1 MADARAFAPGAVRG
15 GPWGAV
21 SSPRCY
27 PTPRARPAYRH
38 LAQALSALILDGRI
52 ALHVKLPAERELAT
66 ALRTSRTT
74 ITAVYDLLHESGYAH
89 SRQGS
94 GTWTS
99 LPDGRASTGVGRLL
113 GAEDTA
119 IDLARAAS
127 GLPEQTLLDALAE
140 ITPHL
145 VEHVHTPGYHPYGLT
160 ELRAAVAERFTARG
174 LPTVPE
180 QILVTSGA
188 QHALTLVLDL
198 LCGPGD
204 RVVVENPSY
213 PNALE
218 AMRRA
223 RLRTVSVP
231 VTDTGWDIEIIE
243 STLRQVVPQLA
254 YLIPDF
260 HNPIGL
266 LMPDADRGRVLRA
279 AGRSGSWLVIYETL
293 TDLALDVPTPP
304 PFASH
309 AAPGGTGQVVTIGS
323 MSKTHWGGLRIG
335 WLRAPARQVTEL
347 AGQRVAADMGGSVLD
362 QLLAV
367 ALLARAGE
375 LLPTRLERMREQR
388 AALTAALA
396 EPIASALADRALD
409 HGVRIESGAV
419 LAADPGHL
427 RAAAAHPL
435 HHAGGHAARGS
446 TPDGRRP
453 RRRPARHPRV
463 ATPALGRVGRAP
475 TPRLTADGATDGR
488 ERAVRPPTAPDD
500 RRTAGA
506 GRRSRTASP
515 PRVAARPTNNA
526 ARRWPGGPVAGPRG
540 VTA

>member
-1 MADARAFAPGAVRG
+1 MGSRQLAAMLPDPSG
-15 GPWGAV
+15 
-21 SSPRCY
+21 
-27 PTPRARPAYRH
+27 TRPAYRH
-38 LAQALSALILDGRI
+38 LAQAISALILDGRI
-52 ALHVKLPAERELAT
+52 ALHVKLPAERELAA

-74 ITAVYDLLHESGYAH
+74 VTAVYDLLRESGYAH

-99 LPDGRASTGVGRLL
+99 LPDGRAPTGVGRLL

-127 GLPEQTLLDALAE
+127 GLPEQALLDALAE

-145 VEHVHTPGYHPYGLT
+145 VEHVHTPGYHPYGLP
-160 ELRAAVAERFTARG
+160 ELRAAIAERFTARG

-188 QHALTLVLDL
+188 QHALTLVLGL

-231 VTDTGWDIEIIE
+231 VTDAGWDIEIIE

-260 HNPIGL
+260 HNPTGL

-279 AGRSGSWLVIYETL
+279 AGRSGSWLVVDETL
-293 TDLALDVPTPP
+293 TDLALDVPAPP

-335 WLRAPARQVTEL
+335 WLRAPARLVTEL

-367 ALLARAGE
+367 ALLARSGE
-375 LLPTRLERMREQR
+375 LLPSRLERMREQR

-396 EPIASALADRALD
+396 EHLPRWTWRLPPGGLSLWVDLAEPIASALADRALG

-419 LAADPGHL
+419 FAADPGIFEQRL
-427 RAAAAHPL
+427 RIPFTMPADTLHEAVHRMAAALA
-435 HHAGGHAARGS
+435 
-446 TPDGRRP
+446 DGLP
-453 RRRPARHPRV
+453 
-463 ATPALGRVGRAP
+463 ATPASR
-475 TPRLTADGATDGR
+475 
-488 ERAVRPPTAPDD
+488 RPHW
-500 RRTAGA
+500 
-506 GRRSRTASP
+506 
-515 PRVAARPTNNA
+515 VA
-526 ARRWPGGPVAGPRG
+526 
-540 VTA
+540 